1 MDLDWTGI
9 LDETLTI
16 QAYFILLY
24 LFWVVV
30 RILKK
35 ILSALFVSLS

>member
-24 LFWVVV
+24 LLWVVV